1 MDMPAAVRAK
11 ERRAAR
17 PPARMTAEAIRP
29 AFARSRP
36 RAGSS
41 VSKLAAAKEAGL
53 PAGVASFAF
62 CLAAALLVVVLLA
75 TGGRG
80 EALSR
85 YAQAATKSDLATIG
99 FRVDNIHLQGAS
111 QIAQRQIIAAANL
124 HTGTPI
130 LDVDL
135 AAMRGRVRQVPWV
148 ADARVIRLLPD
159 TLVIAVV
166 QRPLMAVWEHDGRT
180 VLVADNGAPAPDV
193 SPAKF
198 QTLPLIVG
206 DGANMAAAEILP
218 MVNGRPRLVQHLNA
232 LVRVD
237 DRRWNLNMK
246 DGGVIMLPAQDE
258 AGALAR
264 LDSLDR
270 TAKILDLG
278 FERIDL
284 RDPEMVLV
292 RPRPAAATPALAG
305 GGA

>member
-1 MDMPAAVRAK
+1 
-11 ERRAAR
+11 
-17 PPARMTAEAIRP
+17 MTTEAIRP

-36 RAGSS
+36 RGGSS
-41 VSKLAAAKEAGL
+41 VSKLAAAREAGL
-53 PAGVASFAF
+53 PAGIASFAF

-80 EALSR
+80 EALSG
-85 YAQAATKSDLATIG
+85 YARAAARSDLATIG

-111 QIAQRQIIAAANL
+111 PIAQKQIIAAANL

-166 QRPLMAVWEHDGRT
+166 QRPLMAVWQHDGKM
-180 VLVADNGAPAPDV
+180 VLVADNGALAPDV

-206 DGANMAAAEILP
+206 DDANLAAAEILP
-218 MVNGRPRLVQHLNA
+218 MVMSRPKLVQHLNA
-232 LVRVD
+232 VVRVD
-237 DRRWNLNMK
+237 DRRWNLNLK
-246 DGGVIMLPAQDE
+246 DGGVILLPAEDE

-292 RPRPAAATPALAG
+292 RPRPAASPALAG

>member
-1 MDMPAAVRAK
+1 MS
-11 ERRAAR
+11 
-17 PPARMTAEAIRP
+17 AEAIRP
-29 AFARSRP
+29 AFARARP
-36 RAGSS
+36 RGASGL
-41 VSKLAAAKEAGL
+41 SKLAAAKQAGL
-53 PAGVASFAF
+53 PAGIASFGF
-62 CLAAALLVVVLLA
+62 CLAAALLIVVLLA

-80 EALSR
+80 EALSG
-85 YAQAATKSDLATIG
+85 YAKAAARSDLATIG

-111 QIAQRQIIAAANL
+111 PIAQKQIIAAANL
-124 HTGTPI
+124 RTGVPI

-135 AAMRGRVRQVPWV
+135 AAMRDRVRQVPWV

-166 QRPLMAVWEHDGRT
+166 QRPLMAVWERGGKT
-180 VLVADNGAPAPDV
+180 VVVADNGALAPDV

-206 DGANMAAAEILP
+206 DGANLAAGEILP
-218 MVNGRPRLVQHLNA
+218 MVMSRPRLAQHLQA

-237 DRRWNLNMK
+237 DRRWNLNLK

-264 LDSLDR
+264 LDTLDG

-292 RPRPAAATPALAG
+292 RPRSAAAPALAG

>member
-1 MDMPAAVRAK
+1 
-11 ERRAAR
+11 
-17 PPARMTAEAIRP
+17 
-29 AFARSRP
+29 
-36 RAGSS
+36 
-41 VSKLAAAKEAGL
+41 LAAARQAGL
-53 PAGVASFAF
+53 PAGIASFAF

-85 YAQAATKSDLATIG
+85 FAESAARSDLATIG

-111 QIAQRQIIAAANL
+111 PIAQKQIIAAASL
-124 HTGTPI
+124 RTGVPI

-166 QRPLMAVWEHDGRT
+166 QRPLMAVWEHGGRT
-180 VLVADNGAPAPDV
+180 VVVADNGALAPDV

-206 DGANMAAAEILP
+206 DGANLAATDVLP
-218 MVNGRPRLVQHLNA
+218 MIASRPRLAGRMNA

-237 DRRWNLNMK
+237 DRRWDIDMK
-246 DGGVIMLPAQDE
+246 DGGVIMLPEHDE
-258 AGALAR
+258 AGALSR
-264 LDSLDR
+264 LDTLDQSS
-270 TAKILDLG
+270 KILDLG
-278 FERIDL
+278 FERVDL

-292 RPRPAAATPALAG
+292 RPRPAAAPALAG

>member
-1 MDMPAAVRAK
+1 MPAAVRAK
-11 ERRAAR
+11 ERQSAR
-17 PPARMTAEAIRP
+17 PRARMTAEAIRP
-29 AFARSRP
+29 AFGRVRRRGAS
-36 RAGSS
+36 G
-41 VSKLAAAKEAGL
+41 VSKLAAARQSGL
-53 PAGVASFAF
+53 PANIASFAF
-62 CLAAALLVVVLLA
+62 GLAAAMLLVVLLA

-85 YAQAATKSDLATIG
+85 YAQAAARSDLATIG

-111 QIAQRQIIAAANL
+111 PIAQKQIIAAANL
-124 HTGTPI
+124 RTGVPI

-135 AAMRGRVRQVPWV
+135 AAMRERVRQVPWV

-159 TLVIAVV
+159 TLVIAVM
-166 QRPLMAVWEHDGRT
+166 QRPLMAVWEHDGKT
-180 VLVADNGAPAPDV
+180 VVVADNGALAPDV

-198 QTLPLIVG
+198 LTLPLIVG
-206 DGANMAAAEILP
+206 DGANLAAAAILP
-218 MVNGRPRLVQHLNA
+218 MVMSRPRLAQHLNA

-246 DGGVIMLPAQDE
+246 DGGVILLPDRDE
-258 AGALAR
+258 TEALSR
-264 LDSLDR
+264 LDALDQ

-292 RPRPAAATPALAG
+292 RPRPAAAPALAG
-305 GGA
+305 GGT